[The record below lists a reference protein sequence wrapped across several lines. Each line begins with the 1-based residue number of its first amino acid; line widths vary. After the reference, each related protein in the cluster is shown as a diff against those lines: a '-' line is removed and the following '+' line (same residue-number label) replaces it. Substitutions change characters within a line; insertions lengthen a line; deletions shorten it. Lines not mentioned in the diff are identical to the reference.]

1 MPYDHDDDYKK
12 IKQTDDD
19 GYPRWLCVGGV
30 LSVIAL
36 CTFFATLLS

>member
-1 MPYDHDDDYKK
+1 MPSKE
-12 IKQTDDD
+12 DD

-30 LSVIAL
+30 LGVIAL